1 MHQPIAPEDVE
12 RFERMNRNLLPNTAK
27 ACLDGSLGIA
37 YPAKDDAR
45 YHDTDTLGEPSEYVL
60 KVYSPCARCGFIGY
74 KLQGHKLCP
83 RCESEYDIM
92 GEEDCLV
99 RRDNG

>member
-1 MHQPIAPEDVE
+1 MMHQPIDAEDVE
-12 RFERMNRNLLPNTAK
+12 RFERMNRNLSPNTAK

-45 YHDTDTLGEPSEYVL
+45 YHDTDTPGEP
-60 KVYSPCARCGFIGY
+60 
-74 KLQGHKLCP
+74 
-83 RCESEYDIM
+83 SEYDIM

-99 RRDNG
+99 RRER